1 MKKFWTAYEHCLR
14 YSRCFKTNNL
24 NTENS
29 PPLIRCGLNTFTL
42 QGDLGGLKKLR
53 CLYFLGGEGG
63 GRGWLITGI
72 IKALLNKDK
81 LIDVLIKIRYARRGL
96 IIACIFLFTSR
107 WACGLDGRGLISGSL
122 Q

>member
-1 MKKFWTAYEHCLR
+1 M
-14 YSRCFKTNNL
+14 
-24 NTENS
+24 
-29 PPLIRCGLNTFTL
+29 LIFP
-42 QGDLGGLKKLR
+42 GGR
-53 CLYFLGGEGG
+53 GG

>member
-1 MKKFWTAYEHCLR
+1 MKKLWTAYEHCLR
-14 YSRCFKTNNL
+14 YSRCFKTFNNNL
-24 NTENS
+24 NTVNS

-53 CLYFLGGEGG
+53 CLYFLGGG

>member
-1 MKKFWTAYEHCLR
+1 M
-14 YSRCFKTNNL
+14 
-24 NTENS
+24 
-29 PPLIRCGLNTFTL
+29 LIFP
-42 QGDLGGLKKLR
+42 
-53 CLYFLGGEGG
+53 G
-63 GRGWLITGI
+63 GRGRGWPIIGI
-72 IKALLNKDK
+72 IKVLLNKDK